1 MEPMNMPLLV
11 EEALEEAHIEDEEEL
26 IALGHSLAYGMM
38 ASW

>member
-1 MEPMNMPLLV
+1 MPLLV
-11 EEALEEAHIEDEEEL
+11 EEALEEAHLEDEEAL